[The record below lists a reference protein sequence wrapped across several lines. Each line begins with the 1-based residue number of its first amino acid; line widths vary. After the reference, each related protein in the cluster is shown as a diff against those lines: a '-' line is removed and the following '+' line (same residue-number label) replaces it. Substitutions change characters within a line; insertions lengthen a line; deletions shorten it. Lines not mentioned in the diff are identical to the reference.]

1 MAHDLYGLLK
11 GKRNVPILTIHRLLY
26 SLVAV
31 PATGSDTNQW
41 KCPLMCW
48 LAISGLRIG
57 GRFIPAYE
65 YTRLLAKWEYMV
77 RNLHFYEALINQDKY
92 EDHLHGCVN
101 GVLLRVYPF

>member
-1 MAHDLYGLLK
+1 
-11 GKRNVPILTIHRLLY
+11 
-26 SLVAV
+26 
-31 PATGSDTNQW
+31 
-41 KCPLMCW
+41 MCW

-101 GVLLRVYPF
+101 GVLLSVCPF